1 MSPRMRIDLLV
12 NDFTYRALHDRSI
25 VLFEGHFRRNFIHI
39 RDISRLFQFGIS
51 NHKIMNGEIYN
62 VGLSNAN
69 LTKLELCKVIQTYL
83 PKLTYFEST
92 IGKDPDQRNYIVS
105 NTKIEALGFMPS
117 TTIDHGIKELIKGY
131 EMLNNSIYGNI

>member
-1 MSPRMRIDLLV
+1 
-12 NDFTYRALHDRSI
+12 
-25 VLFEGHFRRNFIHI
+25 
-39 RDISRLFQFGIS
+39 
-51 NHKIMNGEIYN
+51 MNGEIYN